1 MAIAVIGGVFFST
14 PLTLYVVPI
23 VYSLFT
29 KEEETESAP
38 LFGHDAPAEV

>member
-1 MAIAVIGGVFFST
+1 MAMAVIGGVFFST

-29 KEEETESAP
+29 KEEETEGVP
-38 LFGHDAPAEV
+38 LFGRDATAEV